1 MAQRKLSKT
10 AFKLGRTCGRK
21 LAYYVHRYPS
31 EAQDDPYME
40 FLADGGF
47 MVEALARARYP
58 DGIEVTPNAG
68 ETAAE
73 ATLRLLKSKPKITLF
88 EAVFETEHQSARV
101 DIIERVGNRLNLI
114 EVKAKSTSD
123 EADLESQG
131 FRTKS
136 GSIRAGWRPYLED
149 VTFQR
154 EVIREVMGK
163 EFTVTPH
170 LLLVNK
176 THICD
181 DAVTFDKVELLPR
194 DAATFGKPRS
204 RYLGDPKL
212 VSDHPILKLLDV
224 TAEADDLMAG
234 DSLDEQITVLT
245 EIAACASP
253 SEVPFTLSKACRSC
267 EYRVTDGQKSG
278 FDECW
283 GALAKADSH
292 VLDLF
297 RVDLL
302 GGKDYG
308 ALEDLIADGV
318 SDVTDIP
325 LSVLS
330 ESGSTPI
337 RQALQIAG
345 VEHQDPELVETLSR
359 ATYPLHFIDFET
371 SRIALPYYAG
381 MRPYGLV
388 AFQFSCHTISK
399 PGEDP
404 SHTEWINLVDACPN
418 TEFVVQLRS
427 AIGDRGT
434 VMVWSP
440 HERSTLNQIAKELAD
455 SNPTLAAELS
465 PWLSNVVKAF
475 ADGGR
480 MLDLH
485 ALCKAHY
492 FHPRMKGRTS
502 IKVVLPAVWESGTFL
517 HRDPWFT
524 KYFKDSTDGVMSPYE
539 TLESRLVD
547 GLNVAA
553 VTEGGAAMAAYQ
565 DMMYGY
571 HRGNASYRTA
581 VRDSLLRYCELDTAA
596 MLMIWKYW
604 HRK

>member
-1 MAQRKLSKT
+1 
-10 AFKLGRTCGRK
+10 
-21 LAYYVHRYPS
+21 
-31 EAQDDPYME
+31 
-40 FLADGGF
+40 

-58 DGIEVTPNAG
+58 AGIEVTPNPG
-68 ETAAE
+68 ESPSAA
-73 ATLRLLKSKPKITLF
+73 TVRLLTSQPNIVLF
-88 EAVFETEHQSARV
+88 EAVFETPSQSARV

-154 EVIREVMGK
+154 EVIREVVGK
-163 EFTVTPH
+163 TFTVTPH

-194 DAATFGKPRS
+194 DSTAFGKPRS
-204 RYLGDPKL
+204 RYLGDPML
-212 VSDHPILKLLDV
+212 VANHPILKLLDV
-224 TAEADDLMAG
+224 TAEADDLMTG
-234 DSLDEQITVLT
+234 DSLDEQIAELT
-245 EIAACASP
+245 EIAACTSP
-253 SEVPFTLSKACRSC
+253 SEVPITLSKVCRDC

-283 GALAKADSH
+283 GTLAIADSH

-302 GGKDYG
+302 GGKDSG

-318 SDVTDIP
+318 SEVTEIP
-325 LSVLS
+325 LSILS
-330 ESGSTPI
+330 ETGSTPI

-345 VEHQDPELVETLSR
+345 VEHQEPELLEALERV
-359 ATYPLHFIDFET
+359 TYPLHFIDFET
-371 SRIALPYYAG
+371 SRIALPYHAG

-404 SHTEWINLVDACPN
+404 SHTEWINLDDVCPN
-418 TEFVVQLRS
+418 TEFVVQLRK

-440 HERSTLNQIAKELAD
+440 HERSTINQIAKELAA
-455 SNPTLAAELS
+455 SNPTLAAELT
-465 PWLSNVVKAF
+465 PWLTNVVTAST
-475 ADGGR
+475 DGGR

-485 ALCKAHY
+485 ALCKEHY

-524 KYFKDSTDGVMSPYE
+524 KYFKDSPAGVLSPYD
-539 TLESRLVD
+539 TLEAQLID
-547 GLNVAA
+547 GHSVAA

-565 DMMYGY
+565 DMMYGH
-571 HRGNASYRTA
+571 HRGNSAYRFA
-581 VRDSLLRYCELDTAA
+581 VRSSLLRYCELDTAA

-604 HRK
+604 RRKSLR